1 MPRGVPRSKPSVTST
16 APEPIPEPTTEP
28 GSWTPDADD
37 FISLKGK
44 AYLPARRRI
53 QWMRGIPVPHPDWTI
68 DTTIEV
74 FERGKL
80 IRPGRVEGGFAVVRS
95 NIYDETGRLISS
107 GVKSEYSE
115 NFPDFLE
122 KAETGA
128 IARAAAVAGYGT
140 ESALDLDEG
149 AEAERPAD
157 APVEPRRTA
166 PTVTPS
172 SVAGVEKGGRNAFAT
187 SLQVARI
194 AALSNKLKLGT
205 VGMTGVIEG
214 VLGLTVPPLSS
225 DAMESAK
232 ELKSF
237 LAARSADELG
247 KLIVALER
255 SEAAE

>member
-1 MPRGVPRSKPSVTST
+1 
-16 APEPIPEPTTEP
+16 
-28 GSWTPDADD
+28 
-37 FISLKGK
+37 
-44 AYLPARRRI
+44 
-53 QWMRGIPVPHPDWTI
+53 MRGIPVPHPDWTI

-80 IRPGRVEGGFAVVRS
+80 ISPAGSGRMAKVDGGFAVVRA
-95 NIYDETGRLISS
+95 NIYDETGRLIST

-115 NFPDFLE
+115 NFADFLE

-128 IARAAAVAGYGT
+128 IARAAAIAGYGT

-149 AEAERPAD
+149 VDGGRIAD
-157 APVEPRRTA
+157 APVEPR
-166 PTVTPS
+166 PGPVVS
-172 SVAGVEKGGRNAFAT
+172 SSTVAGVEKGGRNTFAT

-237 LAARSADELG
+237 LAAQGADELG
-247 KLIVALER
+247 KLIVALEK
-255 SEAAE
+255 SEATA

>member
-1 MPRGVPRSKPSVTST
+1 
-16 APEPIPEPTTEP
+16 
-28 GSWTPDADD
+28 
-37 FISLKGK
+37 
-44 AYLPARRRI
+44 
-53 QWMRGIPVPHPDWTI
+53 MRGIPVPHPDWTI

-140 ESALDLDEG
+140 ESALDLDDG
-149 AEAERPAD
+149 AESDRPAD
-157 APVEPRRTA
+157 APVEVGRPG
-166 PTVTPS
+166 PVVTS
-172 SVAGVEKGGRNAFAT
+172 STVAGVEKGGRNAFAT

-194 AALSNKLKLGT
+194 AALSNRLKLGSSCEISGIST
-205 VGMTGVIEG
+205 CFSRAWPSSWPMTACW
-214 VLGLTVPPLSS
+214 T
-225 DAMESAK
+225 
-232 ELKSF
+232 
-237 LAARSADELG
+237 AA
-247 KLIVALER
+247 
-255 SEAAE
+255 